1 LLSLITV
8 LQSNSP
14 ICDKRSPSHIAGA
27 EPGNFWFRNDLIPI
41 LDGLTGFI
49 CTPCGLVHEW
59 LEWGPTLGSGLFGRH
74 LQPPAD
80 VISRKNE
87 DGRMVMVRRDSGN
100 ALQDVREFLVL
111 VNGKPYIFSMHGTAH
126 TVARQWVSFMDQ
138 VRHPQTNKPMP
149 VCSQRYLVT
158 TIARSSAKGSWFV
171 PKVEFR
177 GFVASR
183 AEYDTA
189 KEFAEIVK
197 RGTYRIDM
205 SGAEMT

>member
-1 LLSLITV
+1 
-8 LQSNSP
+8 
-14 ICDKRSPSHIAGA
+14 
-27 EPGNFWFRNDLIPI
+27 
-41 LDGLTGFI
+41 
-49 CTPCGLVHEW
+49 
-59 LEWGPTLGSGLFGRH
+59 
-74 LQPPAD
+74 
-80 VISRKNE
+80 
-87 DGRMVMVRRDSGN
+87 
-100 ALQDVREFLVL
+100 
-111 VNGKPYIFSMHGTAH
+111 
-126 TVARQWVSFMDQ
+126 
-138 VRHPQTNKPMP
+138 MP